1 MWLTTGVAKAMGRE
15 EAAYDDDDYDVA
27 VNDDE
32 YELDVVSKD
41 SLTNR
46 DGTPIAKRRMIEA
59 LLEERQLKRQLE
71 DEYDFDDD

>member
-1 MWLTTGVAKAMGRE
+1 MGRE
-15 EAAYDDDDYDVA
+15 EVAYDDDDDFEAA
-27 VNDDE
+27 VNDDD
-32 YELDVVSKD
+32 YEFEVVSKD

-59 LLEERQLKRQLE
+59 LLEERRLKRQLE

>member
-1 MWLTTGVAKAMGRE
+1 MGRE
-15 EAAYDDDDYDVA
+15 EAAYDEDDDYDVA

-32 YELDVVSKD
+32 YELELVSKD

-59 LLEERQLKRQLE
+59 LLEERSLKKQLE
-71 DEYDFDDD
+71 DEFSFDED

>member
-1 MWLTTGVAKAMGRE
+1 MGRE
-15 EAAYDDDDYDVA
+15 EVSYDDDDYDVA
-27 VNDDE
+27 VNDDD

-59 LLEERQLKRQLE
+59 LLEERRLKRQLE
-71 DEYDFDDD
+71 DEYDFDED